1 MTTNL
6 SPSEANSCPQTD
18 TNPPPQSLPGGI
30 FNRPP
35 ENSDSRPPPYSA
47 IDRDILLGPISVT
60 YQRRPH
66 FQMSMPHILM
76 GEGEGRGDGFQQ
88 QRHPQRGIRSLRN
101 SAILEGESVPR
112 FREIQPM
119 SVRNSLVLGVPNPL
133 LLNQQ
138 NSVFLSNIP
147 SSDHHDEEEDSLL
160 DQRDTVLSSSGVN
173 SDTSNINSDS
183 GFQNFFQAERSSSA
197 PSLGSTD
204 TSLQFNPSA
213 RASTDFNKQLQ
224 ESTDTLDAGA
234 INAQVINGHSCPAS
248 NGTQVRPQFDPSTE
262 ASASF
267 ERPFKETQV

>member
-1 MTTNL
+1 M
-6 SPSEANSCPQTD
+6 
-18 TNPPPQSLPGGI
+18 
-30 FNRPP
+30 
-35 ENSDSRPPPYSA
+35 
-47 IDRDILLGPISVT
+47 
-60 YQRRPH
+60 
-66 FQMSMPHILM
+66 
-76 GEGEGRGDGFQQ
+76 
-88 QRHPQRGIRSLRN
+88 
-101 SAILEGESVPR
+101 PR
-112 FREIQPM
+112 FREIQPL

-147 SSDHHDEEEDSLL
+147 SSDRHDEEEDSLL

-234 INAQVINGHSCPAS
+234 INAHVINGHSRPAS